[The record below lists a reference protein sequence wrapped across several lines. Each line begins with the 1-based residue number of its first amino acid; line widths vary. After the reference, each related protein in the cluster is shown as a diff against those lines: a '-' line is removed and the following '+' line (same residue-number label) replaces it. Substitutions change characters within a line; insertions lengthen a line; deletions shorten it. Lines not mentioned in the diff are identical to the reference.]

1 MKVSLDIS
9 VPSSLWRGLPQA
21 RAIARE
27 TIAAAV
33 AESGAALGIDRPE
46 GRAPFQTPYGAEVS
60 LRLADDAAL
69 RALNSRWRGID
80 KPTNVLSFPAPPVE
94 SVDADDSPSTDG
106 RPSGRSLDRVAALS
120 ERGYKGA
127 VDSRA
132 HRPRPQLGD
141 IALAYETLAREAE
154 DLGVPLADHYR
165 HLVAH
170 GFLHLIGYDHE
181 TDAEAERMEALE
193 TRILARLGVA
203 DPYARA
209 VVGG

>member
-9 VPSSLWRGLPQA
+9 VSSSLWRALPRA

-27 TIAAAV
+27 TITAA
-33 AESGAALGIDRPE
+33 AESGEAVRIDRPD
-46 GRAPFQTPYGAEVS
+46 GLASLRTPYGDVS

-69 RALNSRWRGID
+69 RALNLHWRGID
-80 KPTNVLSFPAPPVE
+80 KPTNVLSFPA
-94 SVDADDSPSTDG
+94 ASPGPLTNTT
-106 RPSGRSLDRVAALS
+106 A
-120 ERGYKGA
+120 
-127 VDSRA
+127 
-132 HRPRPQLGD
+132 LGD

-165 HLVAH
+165 HLLAH
-170 GFLHLIGYDHE
+170 GFLHLIGYDHR

-193 TRILARLGVA
+193 TRILTRLRVG
-203 DPYARA
+203 DPYARE

>member
-9 VPSSLWRGLPQA
+9 VPSRLWRGLPRA

-33 AESGAALGIDRPE
+33 AESGLALRE
-46 GRAPFQTPYGAEVS
+46 GMGVS
-60 LRLADDAAL
+60 LCLADDAAL
-69 RALNSRWRGID
+69 RALNARWRGID
-80 KPTNVLSFPAPPVE
+80 KPTNVLSFPAALAGPVG
-94 SVDADDSPSTDG
+94 DAST
-106 RPSGRSLDRVAALS
+106 
-120 ERGYKGA
+120 
-127 VDSRA
+127 
-132 HRPRPQLGD
+132 LGD
-141 IALAYETLAREAE
+141 IALSYETLAREAE
-154 DLGVPLADHYR
+154 ELGVPLADHYR

-181 TDAEAERMEALE
+181 SDVEAERMEALE
-193 TRILARLGVA
+193 TRILARLGAA

>member
-9 VPSSLWRGLPQA
+9 MSSRLWRGLPRA
-21 RAIARE
+21 RAVARE

-33 AESGAALGIDRPE
+33 AESEAALGD
-46 GRAPFQTPYGAEVS
+46 GVEVS
-60 LRLADDAAL
+60 LSLADDATL

-80 KPTNVLSFPAPPVE
+80 KPTNVLSFPSAPPA
-94 SVDADDSPSTDG
+94 SVD
-106 RPSGRSLDRVAALS
+106 
-120 ERGYKGA
+120 A

-132 HRPRPQLGD
+132 QRPRLQLGD
-141 IALAYETLAREAE
+141 IALAYETLAREAA

-193 TRILARLGVA
+193 TRILARLGAA